1 MINIIAAVSSNGV
14 IGLNNSI
21 PFYYK
26 SDLKNFKKLTTNS
39 TIIMGRKTF
48 ESIGKTLPNRKNI
61 VISSTNYDSD
71 DFITFN
77 NLKDSLE
84 DDCWLIGGRGIY
96 EEGMQYA
103 DCMYI
108 TVTPDIIKDSNAVYF
123 PFINPLLF
131 EIEYTDKDTLKEDNL
146 TIFKYRKIK

>member
-1 MINIIAAVSSNGV
+1 MINIIAAVSGNGV

-39 TIIMGRKTF
+39 TVIMGRKTF
-48 ESIGKTLPNRKNI
+48 ESIGKPLPNRKNI

-71 DFITFN
+71 DIITFN

-84 DDCWLIGGRGIY
+84 DDCWLIGGRNIY
-96 EEGMQYA
+96 EEGMQYT
-103 DCMYI
+103 DYMYI
-108 TVTPDIIKDSNAVYF
+108 TVTPDIIKDSNAIYF

-131 EIEYTDKDTLKEDNL
+131 EIENIDKDTLKEDNL